1 MSFVLGIDTGG
12 TYTDGVIMNRTNKK
26 IIAKA
31 KALTTRYDLSVGIR
45 NCINNID
52 FNAFSDISVVSLSTT
67 LATNA
72 IVEGR
77 GCEVGLLMIGFQPD
91 RDLPVKEIR
100 VVPGGH
106 DIKGKEK
113 TPLDIEETKAAIE
126 SFRGKVDAIAISGYL
141 SVRNPE
147 HELQVQKLVKEILD
161 LPVVCA
167 HHLTRSLGLHERT
180 ITAILNAR
188 LIPIIKE
195 LMLSVKC
202 VLKEKKIDAS
212 IMIVKG
218 DGSLMGEDQA
228 EDKPIETLLSGPASS
243 IIGATF
249 LSNIDDAL
257 ILDMGGTTTDI
268 AIIRNKIPRIDEE
281 GAKVGGFLTRVEA
294 AAINTYGLGGD
305 SYIQLNM
312 QRKLQIGP
320 QRVWPICVMSTK
332 YPYLVDE
339 LRDIKIPYNY
349 LLLYAQITDCFMILN
364 EKKTCNYSEKE
375 LRVLEEL
382 KDGPHSLVYLVKK
395 MEEELNLFDLN
406 RLVNIG
412 ALGRISVTPT
422 DILHA
427 TGEYTQWNAEGA
439 TTAITLLAERFHIE
453 YDKFID
459 FAIDGIVDELCY
471 TCIQSLCYDEN
482 LKCVLKESEIGN
494 FFVNKQ
500 LHPDENSMLYCA
512 IQPNVPVVGIGAPV
526 KAWLPRMAKRINAR
540 LIIPENQEVANAIGS
555 AAGKIMESVKIL
567 INPGECGEGFVLHS
581 TWEMK
586 HFKELEEAVAY
597 GKAYA
602 SEKAKEAALNDG
614 AEHVDLTVEH
624 KDIYASANMIE
635 NDIYIE
641 SRIEVIATETPEW
654 ERSEKHEKFFVDA
667 RDD

>member
-91 RDLPVKEIR
+91 RELPVKEIR
-100 VVPGGH
+100 SVSGGH

-113 TPLDIEETKAAIE
+113 TPLDIKKTRAAIE

-147 HELQVQKLVKEILD
+147 HELLAQKMVKDILD

-195 LMLSVKC
+195 LMISVKC
-202 VLKEKKIDAS
+202 VLKENKIDAS

-218 DGSLMGEDQA
+218 DGSLMGEAQA

-249 LSNIDDAL
+249 LSDLDDAL

-305 SYIQLNM
+305 SYIQLSM

-320 QRVWPICVMSTK
+320 QRVWPISVVSAK
-332 YPYLVDE
+332 YPYLVNE
-339 LRDIKIPYNY
+339 LRDIRIPYTY
-349 LLLYAQITDCFMILN
+349 LLLYSQITDCFMILN
-364 EKKTCNYSEKE
+364 KKKTNNYSEKE

-382 KDGPHSLVYLVKK
+382 KDGPHSLIYLVKK

-412 ALGRISVTPT
+412 ALGKISVTPT

-427 TGEYTQWNAEGA
+427 TGEYTQWNTEGA
-439 TTAITLLAERFHIE
+439 TTAISLLAQRFCMS
-453 YDKFID
+453 YDQFIN
-459 FAIDGIVDELCY
+459 FAIDGIVDELSY

-482 LKCVLKESEIGN
+482 LKFVLKDNEIGN

-500 LHPDENSMLYCA
+500 LHRDADSMLYCA
-512 IQPNVPVVGIGAPV
+512 IQPNVPVIAIGAPV
-526 KAWLPRMAKRINAR
+526 KAWLPRMAKRLNAP

-567 INPGECGEGFVLHS
+567 INPGEYGEGYLLHS

-586 HFKELEEAVAY
+586 HFKELDEAIAY
-597 GKAYA
+597 AKAYA

-614 AEHVDLTVEH
+614 ACHVDLTVEH
-624 KDIYASANMIE
+624 EDIYAQANMIE

-654 ERSEKHEKFFVDA
+654 ERSEKQEKFFVDA

>member
-12 TYTDGVIMNRTNKK
+12 TYTDGIIMSRTNKK

-45 NCINNID
+45 NCINDID
-52 FNAFSDISVVSLSTT
+52 FNEFSDISVVSLSTT

-100 VVPGGH
+100 VVSGGH
-106 DIKGKEK
+106 NIKGIEK
-113 TPLDIEETKAAIE
+113 SPLDIEKTRAAIE
-126 SFRGKVDAIAISGYL
+126 SFRGEVDAIAISGYL

-147 HELQVQKLVKEILD
+147 HELQAQKMVKEILD

-167 HHLTRSLGLHERT
+167 HHLTRSLGFHERT

-195 LMLSVKC
+195 LMISVKC

-218 DGSLMGEDQA
+218 DGSLMGEAQA

-249 LSNIDDAL
+249 LSGIDDAL

-320 QRVWPICVMSTK
+320 QRVWPISVISAE
-332 YPYLVDE
+332 YPYLVNE
-339 LRDIKIPYNY
+339 LKGIEIPYTY
-349 LLLYAQITDCFMILN
+349 LLLYSQITDCFMILN
-364 EKKTCNYSEKE
+364 EKKTNNYTEKE
-375 LRVLEEL
+375 RRVLEEL
-382 KDGPHSLVYLVKK
+382 KDGPHSLLYLSKN
-395 MEEELNLFDLN
+395 MEEQLNLFDLD

-412 ALGRISVTPT
+412 TLGRISVTPT

-439 TTAITLLAERFHIE
+439 TTAISLLAQRFHMG
-453 YDKFID
+453 YDQFIN
-459 FAIDGIVDELCY
+459 FASDGIVDELCY
-471 TCIQSLCYDEN
+471 SCIQSLCYNEN
-482 LKCVLKESEIGN
+482 LNFVLKESEIGT
-494 FFVNKQ
+494 FFINKQ
-500 LHPDENSMLYCA
+500 LHPDEKSMLCCT
-512 IQPNVPVVGIGAPV
+512 IRPNVPVIGVGAPV
-526 KAWLPRMAKRINAR
+526 KAWLPRMAKRLNAQ
-540 LIIPENQEVANAIGS
+540 LIIPEHQEVANAIGS
-555 AAGKIMESVKIL
+555 AAGKIIESVKIL
-567 INPGECGEGFVLHS
+567 INPGEFGKGFALHS
-581 TWEMK
+581 SWEMK
-586 HFKELEEAVAY
+586 QFKELEEAVAY
-597 GKAYA
+597 GKAFA
-602 SEKAKEAALNDG
+602 SKKAKEAALNDG
-614 AEHVDLTVEH
+614 AVHVDLTVEH
-624 KDIYASANMIE
+624 KDVYAAANMIE
-635 NDIYIE
+635 KDIYIE

-654 ERSEKHEKFFVDA
+654 ERSEKKEKFFVDA
-667 RDD
+667 RDS